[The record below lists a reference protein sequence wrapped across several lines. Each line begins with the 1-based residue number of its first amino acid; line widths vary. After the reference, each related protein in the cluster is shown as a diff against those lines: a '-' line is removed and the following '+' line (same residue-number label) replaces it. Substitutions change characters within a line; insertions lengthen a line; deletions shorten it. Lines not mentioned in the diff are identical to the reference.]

1 MKARYATRRPYK
13 EWLAQN
19 TVSLADVVNT
29 APTAMGVPLLG
40 VSPVSTVHPPAA
52 AAGAAVAAK
61 PKKAAGNGNGN
72 GKNGKDPMQEEDA
85 LLSILQPLKAFG

>member
-52 AAGAAVAAK
+52 GAAVAAK

>member
-29 APTAMGVPLLG
+29 APTAMGIPLLG
-40 VSPVSTVHPPAA
+40 VSAVSSVHPPT
-52 AAGAAVAAK
+52 AAGTAVAAK
-61 PKKAAGNGNGN
+61 PKKAPGNGNGN

>member
-29 APTAMGVPLLG
+29 APTAMGIPLLG
-40 VSPVSTVHPPAA
+40 VPPVSTVNPGAGSGAA
-52 AAGAAVAAK
+52 AAAK

-72 GKNGKDPMQEEDA
+72 GNGKKDPMQEEDA